1 MSPARECAVFSWT
14 TDLRHAWRALLRTP
28 GFLVITVGTLALA
41 IGSVVAM
48 FSVVYAVLFRP
59 LPYPEPEQVVV
70 LEGVAPGSDLPERF
84 GLGNE
89 FYLQY
94 KEQSKLLSDIFVYG
108 GGTSTL
114 RITDRVERVPMGFA
128 TYDMFSTL
136 GVSPLLGRLPRAEDE
151 DRVMVAS
158 YQMWQSWLGGDSTA
172 IGKSYFAGGAMREL
186 IGIMPPDFQFINENT
201 LVWVS
206 NVIQPANLQVGNLGA
221 LIVGRMKPGATREQ
235 LASELTLLAKGLPE
249 RFGGPANYSRFIEQ
263 YRALITPASE
273 SFTGATVTTSL
284 KVLLWAVLVMLAIAC
299 ANVTNLF
306 MVRVEGRHRDLA
318 VRRALGASPAQ
329 LARLQLAEG
338 VVVALMAGV
347 LAVLL
352 CAVAL
357 PVFVRSAPE
366 GISRL
371 SSVSLD
377 ATTLVAAFVLVVV
390 TVFACTSIPAFRA
403 SAPSFSRL
411 REGGRTGTNRKHWGR
426 DALVVGQTALALVL
440 LIGSAL
446 LVRSFN
452 SLRNVDAGYQTRD
465 LYTFQFAPEQPH
477 LTDGPSWGRLHLD
490 FMDRLRAL
498 PGVTDVGVVN
508 NIPLDEGTGRTRY
521 LTEHMEAGAAG
532 VLLARNFSGGD
543 YFRAMGIR
551 MRRGRDFTN
560 SEAVT
565 PNTNVIVSRSAAEQL
580 WPGQDPIGQRLRRP
594 GGDSSLYIVVGEV
607 DDVKQLDW
615 RDEGEAIVYHP
626 LTGPTASAYGM
637 GSPAYVVK
645 SSRAAGLSREV
656 REMVRQIAPEAPV
669 YREFTME
676 SLAHRALAPLS
687 FTMML
692 LLFVAGLALMLGAVG
707 LYGVLSHLV
716 TQRTREIGVRMA
728 LGATAQKVQA
738 MVVRQ
743 GARIVIVG
751 VAVGIAVALASTRLL
766 GSLLYGV
773 GAVDP
778 LMFGAM
784 ALFLFVVG
792 LMASWIPA
800 RRASLVDPLESMRG
814 E

>member
-1 MSPARECAVFSWT
+1 VFSWT

-263 YRALITPASE
+263 YRALITPASKA
-273 SFTGATVTTSL
+273 FTGATVTTSL

-626 LTGPTASAYGM
+626 LTGPTASGYGM